1 MKVAFVTGANGGFGK
16 LIIIELL
23 KAGYRVIGA
32 MRNQANQKE
41 IMDMAREINL
51 NQQLEIVEM
60 DVTDEERIKEV
71 SKWISDHFGQLD
83 VLINNAGY
91 SQGGFTSDLTME
103 EWENQYDTNVMGV
116 IRTTFHLLP
125 LLRKSTQGKIINMSS
140 VSGYFGFPGMGPY
153 CSSKFALEG
162 YSESLR
168 MELLPMRIYV
178 SLVEPASFKTGI
190 WEKGLEVGERIGND
204 TIKKNAYAFAKQSY
218 QNAGDP
224 IEVAKLVRR
233 ICEANRPKFRYQV
246 GKGAKSLWLMK
257 KFIPWTW
264 IEKTVMRKLNR

>member
-1 MKVAFVTGANGGFGK
+1 MLEMEKCHEGSICNRSQWW
-16 LIIIELL
+16 LW
-23 KAGYRVIGA
+23 KAYHYRAIKGRVSCNWSNE
-32 MRNQANQKE
+32 NQANQKE

-116 IRTTFHLLP
+116 IRTTFHLLS

-190 WEKGLEVGERIGND
+190 WEKGLEVGGEN
-204 TIKKNAYAFAKQSY
+204 
-218 QNAGDP
+218 
-224 IEVAKLVRR
+224 
-233 ICEANRPKFRYQV
+233 
-246 GKGAKSLWLMK
+246 W
-257 KFIPWTW
+257 
-264 IEKTVMRKLNR
+264 